1 MNEGFKT
8 FTCNVCGKT
17 GLTKR
22 QTYAFKGGRACRE
35 HEDVKASAEEKK
47 QDQLEYLLALGGGM
61 AGSRDRILNNRKET
75 RLEIER
81 DLDILE
87 DRFVFK
93 LTTFLKSVVDA
104 CIERHD
110 GTNINYTKYFL
121 DNLDNPQDRIL
132 DKLHKLKFWGYS
144 VIGGMRFVAHDLE
157 RMAEFE
163 KITGFDKTRL
173 MEISGQIRNELEKL
187 HGAGAFT
194 SKEAFEEHVL
204 NQLCIHSAELVDAL
218 RQRQIIMANTTKQTL
233 YDTFTLI
240 HNHPLSTPEFKKKH
254 RELLIALLMA

>member
-8 FTCNVCGKT
+8 FTCNICGKA

-22 QTYAFKGGRACRE
+22 QTYAFNGGRACRE
-35 HEDVKASAEEKK
+35 HEDVKTDAAEKK
-47 QDQLEYLLALGGGM
+47 QEQLEYLLTLGGGM
-61 AGSRDRILNNRKET
+61 HGSRDRILNNRKAT
-75 RLEIER
+75 RLEIEH

-87 DRFVFK
+87 DRFVFN
-93 LTTFLKSVVDA
+93 LTTFLKKVVDA
-104 CIERHD
+104 CIERQN
-110 GTNINYTKYFL
+110 GTSINHVKYCL

-132 DKLHKLKFWGYS
+132 DKLHKLNSYGYS
-144 VIGGMRFVAHDLE
+144 VTRKIQFAVHDLE
-157 RMAEFE
+157 RMAGFE
-163 KITGFDKTRL
+163 KITGLDKTRL

-187 HGAGAFT
+187 RGTGVFA

-204 NQLCIHSAELVDAL
+204 NQLYVHSGELVDAL
-218 RQRQIIMANTTKQTL
+218 RQRRIITAHTVKETL